1 MRTRQ
6 HFDGRARHFA
16 RAASSVGTPNRRA
29 RSYAPYQAFTLI
41 EILIA
46 VAAFAIVL
54 AAINTIYYTAL
65 RLRNSTTAAIE
76 KGLPLE
82 HAFSVIKR
90 DLSGLVVPGKTIFGA
105 FSTVSTSNNV
115 SGQIGPSF
123 HTTTGVIDE
132 TSPFA
137 EVQRVSYLLVASTN
151 QSNGRDLYRAV
162 SRNLLPALQDQT
174 EQEWLLGG
182 VETVTFLYHDG
193 SQWRESWDATV
204 VNTTT
209 GLSNGLPAAVKMQ
222 VQLANE
228 DGAVSRSSR
237 SRELPVELVVPIQV
251 QQRTNQ
257 TEQATTTTAQAG
269 GGQ

>member
-1 MRTRQ
+1 MRTRRY
-6 HFDGRARHFA
+6 FDGRA
-16 RAASSVGTPNRRA
+16 P
-29 RSYAPYQAFTLI
+29 RSAPWQAFTLI

-54 AAINTIYYTAL
+54 AAINTIFYTAL

-90 DLSGLVVPGKTIFGA
+90 DLSGLVVPGTTIFGA
-105 FSTVSTSNNV
+105 FSTVATSNNV
-115 SGQIGPSF
+115 SGQVGPNF

-132 TSPFA
+132 VSPFA

-151 QSNGRDLYRAV
+151 QSNGRDLYRVA
-162 SRNLLPALQDQT
+162 SRNLLPTLQDLAQ
-174 EQEWLLGG
+174 QEWLLGG
-182 VETVTFLYHDG
+182 VEAVTFLYHDG
-193 SQWRESWDATV
+193 SQWRESWDGSV

-222 VQLANE
+222 IQLANE
-228 DGAVSRSSR
+228 DGALRRSSR
-237 SRELPVELVVPIQV
+237 SRELPVELIVPIQV

-257 TEQATTTTAQAG
+257 AQQTMTTTAPAG
-269 GGQ
+269 GEQ